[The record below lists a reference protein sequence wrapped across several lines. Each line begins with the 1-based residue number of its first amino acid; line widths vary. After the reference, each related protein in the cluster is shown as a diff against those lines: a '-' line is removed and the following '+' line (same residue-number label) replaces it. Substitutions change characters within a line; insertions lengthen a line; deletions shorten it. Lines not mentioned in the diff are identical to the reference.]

1 MRRVLTLATAVALS
15 ACASV
20 PPPPQFHRSEAYAR
34 AGYPFSG
41 AVQAGP
47 WLILSGDIGL
57 DPATG
62 KLAPGGIEAETRRT
76 MDNIGATLAAHG
88 AGYDDLVKCSVFLAD
103 MSEWATFNAIYR
115 EYFKVHFPARSALG
129 ASGLALGAR
138 VEVECLAWNP

>member
-1 MRRVLTLATAVALS
+1 MRHALMLAATALFA

-20 PPPPQFHRSEAYAR
+20 PPPPQYHRSEAQAT
-34 AGYPFSG
+34 AGYPFSS

-62 KLAPGGIEAETRRT
+62 RLAPGGIEAEARRT

-88 AGYDDLVKCSVFLAD
+88 ASYDDLVKCSVFLAD
-103 MSEWATFNAIYR
+103 MSEWATFNAVYR
-115 EYFKVHFPARSALG
+115 EYFKIHFPARSALG
-129 ASGLALGAR
+129 TSGLALGAR

>member
-1 MRRVLTLATAVALS
+1 MRRIPMLAATLLLA

-20 PPPPQFHRSEAYAR
+20 PPPPQYHRTAAQAK

-62 KLAPGGIEAETRRT
+62 KLVPGGIEAEARRT
-76 MDNIGATLAAHG
+76 MDNIGATLAAQG
-88 AGYDDLVKCSVFLAD
+88 ASYDDLVKCSVFLAD
-103 MSEWATFNAIYR
+103 MGEWATFNAIYR
-115 EYFKVHFPARSALG
+115 EYFKAHFPARSALG